1 MDSVPGD
8 SSTTIMGAG
17 ELLAQILREEYGYN
31 VIHHTG
37 EYDVEARDYA
47 YSNSLPAIEQVLAE
61 NPTIEVVIDLHR
73 DEVLEGRKLVM
84 DLNGKPTAKFM
95 FLTDCPIQ
103 KPTERLSI
111 YKIHT

>member
-1 MDSVPGD
+1 
-8 SSTTIMGAG
+8 MGAG

-61 NPTIEVVIDLHR
+61 NPTIEVVIDRTGMKCWRAGSWLW
-73 DEVLEGRKLVM
+73 
-84 DLNGKPTAKFM
+84 
-95 FLTDCPIQ
+95 I
-103 KPTERLSI
+103 
-111 YKIHT
+111 